1 MQICPYT
8 ELLRLRSNTS
18 VLVDQIRVV
27 GDNGVTAVLGDDTDG
42 DNNGKPPA
50 ITPGL
55 KEV

>member
-1 MQICPYT
+1 M
-8 ELLRLRSNTS
+8 
-18 VLVDQIRVV
+18 VLPRDTHADIYHIAVIAEQGI
-27 GDNGVTAVLGDDTDG
+27 TAVLGDDTDG